1 MKYLNKYIGN
11 SKVWKAMFI
20 LGFWSSTLSNL
31 WLIHIFQELI
41 NSVTNEVLIFKVIKK
56 FVCVLIL
63 NVICIIIDQI
73 FLRMIQ
79 NYGEINLK
87 ENVYEKY
94 LHSSNIAKK
103 DDEGTIISNFN
114 QDIPVIANWIS
125 IGTLN
130 TCMQLIYL
138 FLCIG
143 IMAYYSIELTVV
155 TILLIVVIFLLA
167 KYFSVKE
174 ADSSNRLQE
183 IYEII
188 SGKIYNGLLNSRVLR
203 QLKREDYAVKRLQI
217 ANIGNDFRRYSRF
230 SALSEAMLSF
240 MTDILPFLIFFLG
253 ILLSNKGKLSTGAA
267 FSLMMLAQKLNE
279 PIIILAELLSDKKT
293 AEKVYAR
300 IQDLFIPK
308 NNEEGAKEVK
318 KFRTLQVRINRF
330 SYSPER
336 IALQNIFFTIERGE
350 LYVLQGTSGQ
360 GKSTLLKLV
369 GKILVLDKEQ
379 GVILY
384 NNENLNEIDSK
395 SYYRHVLLVE
405 QNTILIEGT
414 LKENLLLGD
423 YFSEKEM
430 QEALYV
436 SCLDEFLLHKGYDYK
451 IEENGKNVSGGERQR
466 IGLARMLL
474 RKPDILLL
482 DEVGGNL
489 DKKILS
495 KMIKRLWE
503 YKERYN
509 LTIVA
514 VTHTEEFDSYNP
526 KKMILR

>member
-155 TILLIVVIFLLA
+155 TIVLIVVIFLLA

-336 IALQNIFFTIERGE
+336 IALQNIF
-350 LYVLQGTSGQ
+350 
-360 GKSTLLKLV
+360 LL
-369 GKILVLDKEQ
+369 
-379 GVILY
+379 
-384 NNENLNEIDSK
+384 
-395 SYYRHVLLVE
+395 
-405 QNTILIEGT
+405 
-414 LKENLLLGD
+414 
-423 YFSEKEM
+423 
-430 QEALYV
+430 
-436 SCLDEFLLHKGYDYK
+436 
-451 IEENGKNVSGGERQR
+451 
-466 IGLARMLL
+466 
-474 RKPDILLL
+474 
-482 DEVGGNL
+482 
-489 DKKILS
+489 
-495 KMIKRLWE
+495 
-503 YKERYN
+503 
-509 LTIVA
+509 
-514 VTHTEEFDSYNP
+514 
-526 KKMILR
+526 